1 MKKQIGIIGLGKMG
15 ANIARNFKN
24 KGWEVVAYNRT
35 ASVTKEIEKEGII
48 GAYSYEEIASKL
60 EGPRVVW
67 VMVPSN
73 DPATEVLVSDSGIL
87 PHLSEGDYLIDAG
100 NSYFK
105 NTKQRATQIETKGVH
120 FVDCGVSGGPEG
132 ALNGACCMVG
142 GKKED
147 FEYLE
152 EAFRDVSSPEAYEF
166 FEGHAA
172 GHFVKMVHNG
182 IEYGMMQS
190 IAEGFD
196 VMKHSEFNLSLKS
209 IARVYGKQSVIS
221 SRLIDW
227 ALKGFEEYG
236 EDLESISGSASHSG
250 EGEWTVQT
258 AKELDIPI
266 KVIED
271 SLQARINSQAT
282 PSFQGKIISMLRNI
296 FGGHSIN

>member
-1 MKKQIGIIGLGKMG
+1 MG

-35 ASVTKEIEKEGII
+35 AADTQEIEKEGII
-48 GAYSYEEIASKL
+48 GAYSYEELASKL
-60 EGPRVVW
+60 ESPRVVW

-105 NTKQRATQIETKGVH
+105 NTKQRAEQVEAKGVH

-132 ALNGACCMVG
+132 ALKGACCMIG
-142 GKKED
+142 GIRSD

-152 EAFRDVSSPEAYEF
+152 EAFRDVSAPDAYEF

-172 GHFVKMVHNG
+172 GHFVKMIHNG

-196 VMKHSEFNLSLKS
+196 VMKNSEFNLSLVNV
-209 IARVYGKQSVIS
+209 ARIYGKQSVIS

-227 ALKGFEEYG
+227 TKEGFEKFG
-236 EDLESISGSASHSG
+236 EDLSEVSGSAGHLG
-250 EGEWTVQT
+250 EGEWSIKTGQ
-258 AKELDIPI
+258 EMNIPV
-266 KVIED
+266 KVMEEAFN
-271 SLQARINSQAT
+271 ARLKSAEN
-282 PSFQGKIISMLRNI
+282 PSFQGKIISMLRNM
-296 FGGHSIN
+296 FGGHSVK